1 VSKFKLMAIAAAVAA
16 VAAGSAAFAAIPDSN
31 GVIHACY
38 DKQSGQVRI
47 YDSQTNLPKG
57 CGPKETAL
65 SWNQQGAQ
73 GIPGPQGPKG
83 DKGDPGEPGPPGPK
97 GDKGDPGD
105 PGPQGPQGEP
115 GPSLGYVTSTGA
127 SYTDISYSGP
137 FVYTNV
143 ASLDLPPGNW
153 IVSAK
158 VRISHASGG
167 PITAGCVLDFGGSQ
181 IVDVSSMSL
190 NDQVGIEG
198 GTIPLTI
205 PLSMNISGVV
215 NLECGGL
222 DSLASYAVISA
233 VKVGA
238 LATP

>member
-1 VSKFKLMAIAAAVAA
+1 VSKFKLIAIAGAFVA
-16 VAAGSAAFAAIPDSN
+16 VAAGSAAFAAIPDGN

-38 DKQSGQVRI
+38 DKQSGQARI

-65 SWNQQGAQ
+65 SWNQKGAQ

-83 DKGDPGEPGPPGPK
+83 DKGDPGDPGPPGPK

-105 PGPQGPQGEP
+105 PGPQGEP

-167 PITAGCVLDFGGSQ
+167 PITAGCLLEFGGAQ
-181 IVDVSSMSL
+181 IVDEGRISL
-190 NDQVGIEG
+190 NDQVGIEA

-205 PLSMNISGVV
+205 PLSMNITGVV

-222 DSLASYAVISA
+222 DSLANFAVISA